1 MINML
6 LKRRM
11 ENKKKNKKG
20 FTLVELIVVLVIIA
34 ILAAV
39 LVPTV
44 SGYIGRAKKTA
55 AQSALKNVI
64 TAASS
69 AGTDIIAANSSVKS
83 SDKDIFK
90 TYIEEVGGSDILSGV
105 KDIVLDPAT
114 GTVIYASY
122 SDGTYSST
130 YYYDQSGNYVYKNEK
145 AATPSVNPPSVI
157 KPASNGSANTA
168 YVPSAATYAK
178 FTVTESNN
186 AYTVTGADIVV
197 TVANGT

>member
-1 MINML
+1 MINVL

-69 AGTDIIAANSSVKS
+69 AGTDIIASNSSVTKGD
-83 SDKDIFK
+83 SDTFK

-130 YYYDQSGNYVYKNEK
+130 YYYDQSGNYVYKNVK
-145 AATPSVNPPSVI
+145 SATPSPEVPSVI
-157 KPASNGSANTA
+157 KPSSGGSADTA

-178 FTVTESNN
+178 FTAAKSGD

-197 TVANGT
+197 AAAT